1 MPKYT
6 LSTII
11 YISINI
17 LSLFLS
23 TFLIIKLYVSPNHF
37 TKYTQFQLLVASW
50 GYTLGL
56 SPTIINYGGDL
67 MNKAHDTL
75 ICKIQQMISL
85 IFLYP
90 LYLFPVILGFYIW
103 HAAENRNI
111 KIEKKYFWIF
121 SSLVWCFT
129 VCYNVFSFVD
139 GYEKENFGVRVTP
152 LLCKPP
158 NSKLNQITYLVIV
171 PLLFCIAIAFTSF
184 ATAVLWKR
192 WRHYSVKR
200 NRWTALRYG
209 HALRLFMCSIMYTSF
224 LGIPLLSRVISQYWI
239 NSEHPEINKIVVEDF
254 VQPLSGI
261 ILFLIFVKNDSP
273 AAFLPCIYYGGPEK
287 LTFKSESYFRDD
299 RILDAR
305 PPSLSYSFNDAF
317 NVNPSPTTIA
327 RTIVTKNDNLEIEQ
341 DTIEILLC

>member
-56 SPTIINYGGDL
+56 SPTIINYG
-67 MNKAHDTL
+67 
-75 ICKIQQMISL
+75 
-85 IFLYP
+85 
-90 LYLFPVILGFYIW
+90 GFYIW